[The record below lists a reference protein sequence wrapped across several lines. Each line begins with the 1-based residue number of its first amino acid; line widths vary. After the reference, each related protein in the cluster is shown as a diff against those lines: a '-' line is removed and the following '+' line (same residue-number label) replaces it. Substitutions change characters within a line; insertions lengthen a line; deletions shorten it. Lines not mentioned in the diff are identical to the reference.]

1 MVKTFC
7 NFCGAEQTLA
17 KRCSHAAMTPREPLT
32 RYVWSPFDMIEPAPG
47 ADRHVDRY
55 VRLEDV
61 LARDQAREAEIR
73 ALIAEWITAADF
85 VEQRVKHLHATENDC
100 LAKIIENDADR
111 LRSCAERLEPLLTP
125 PQEREGR

>member
-1 MVKTFC
+1 
-7 NFCGAEQTLA
+7 
-17 KRCSHAAMTPREPLT
+17 MTPREPLT
-32 RYVWSPFDMIEPAPG
+32 RYDLEFDGKPYGFGSEVMVPREDG
-47 ADRHVDRY
+47 DWVKY
-55 VRLEDV
+55 TDV